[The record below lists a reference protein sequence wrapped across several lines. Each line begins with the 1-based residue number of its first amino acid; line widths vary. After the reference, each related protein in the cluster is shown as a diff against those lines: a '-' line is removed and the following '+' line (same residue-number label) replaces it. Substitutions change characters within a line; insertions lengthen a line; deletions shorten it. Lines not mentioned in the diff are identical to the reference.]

1 MQKNIRWH
9 ESLTVGNELI
19 DTQHKIM
26 FDLANDLNNA
36 VYTGSTKRVVDT
48 LFSVIM
54 DYAFK
59 HFADEERVLQNNAD
73 LQSHCYEHYQLLR
86 KLHEYSVK
94 YRNGRSVVQEPA
106 EFLEKWL
113 TSHIRSYDMTSL
125 ATIDKDE
132 LVVEEVDNI
141 DDFDHQDIERRRHKR
156 VRYEDLV
163 DEAVVGHCYNTSTMK
178 SGKVTVLDFSGGGLR
193 IAAQQKIDIG
203 DLLIISCRVG
213 KTFKMK
219 EKVQVKS
226 CREKKY
232 GVEFVAPDAETVRFL
247 TQICGAVRLKREH

>member
-1 MQKNIRWH
+1 
-9 ESLTVGNELI
+9 
-19 DTQHKIM
+19 M
-26 FDLANDLNNA
+26 FDLANDLNSA
-36 VYTGSTKRVVDT
+36 VYTGSTKRVVDA

-59 HFADEERVLQNNAD
+59 HFADEERLLQNSAD

-86 KLHEYSVK
+86 QLHEYSVK

-106 EFLEKWL
+106 EFMEEWL
-113 TSHIRSYDMTSL
+113 TRHIQNYDIRSLTNIDDDAL
-125 ATIDKDE
+125 AM
-132 LVVEEVDNI
+132 EEVGSI

-163 DEAVVGHCYNTSTMK
+163 DEAVVGYCYNTSTMK
-178 SGKVTVLDFSGGGLR
+178 SGKVKVLDFSGGGLR
-193 IAAQQKIDIG
+193 ILAQQKIDIG

-226 CREKKY
+226 CREKNY

-247 TQICGAVRLKREH
+247 TQICGAVRLTREH

>member
-9 ESLTVGNELI
+9 ESLAVGNELI
-19 DTQHKIM
+19 DAQHKIL

-36 VYTGSTKRVVDT
+36 VYAGSTKRVVDT

-59 HFADEERVLQNNAD
+59 HFADEERLLKDNANLQA
-73 LQSHCYEHYQLLR
+73 HCYEHYQLLR
-86 KLHEYSVK
+86 RLHEYSVK

-106 EFLEKWL
+106 EFMKEWL
-113 TSHIRSYDMTSL
+113 TSHIQSYDMLSL
-125 ATIDKDE
+125 ATVDKDV
-132 LVVEEVDNI
+132 LVVEAIDSI
-141 DDFDHQDIERRRHKR
+141 DDFDHQDTERRLYKR

-178 SGKVTVLDFSGGGLR
+178 SGKVNVVDFSGGGLR
-193 IAAQQKIDIG
+193 IFARQKIDIG

-219 EKVQVKS
+219 EKVRVKS
-226 CREKKY
+226 CREKNY

-247 TQICGAVRLKREH
+247 TQICGAVRLTREH